1 MSYSFDQSNQY
12 SSQHIPVALLET
24 SRRTRF
30 IMRTYAHLLAA
41 MIGFTLIEV
50 FLFRSGLAQQILRIM
65 VELPW
70 LLIIGGFM
78 IVGWMATRVAHQAA
92 SPVVQYLAL
101 AGFVVAEAVMFLPL
115 LLVAELN
122 VPGVTQSAGLV
133 TLVGFIGL
141 TGVVFVTRKDFSF
154 MTSVLMWAGVVALLL
169 IVASLIFGFELGTW
183 FSVAMIA
190 VAGGSILRDTSRIM
204 RYYPEDRYVAAALE
218 LFASVALL
226 FWYVLRLMSRR
237 R

>member
-1 MSYSFDQSNQY
+1 
-12 SSQHIPVALLET
+12 
-24 SRRTRF
+24 
-30 IMRTYAHLLAA
+30 
-41 MIGFTLIEV
+41 
-50 FLFRSGLAQQILRIM
+50 
-65 VELPW
+65 
-70 LLIIGGFM
+70 M

-133 TLVGFIGL
+133 TLIGFIGL